1 MIRTSSCMPVC
12 SSNSAAWRSTL
23 ATYASVS
30 GPRKRTTVTGRP
42 YRVGRAPLADARGSS
57 DHCELE
63 TEQVCHLVDPPEV
76 VAHAERDVVG
86 RALRAPGVH
95 ERPRAEREAQP
106 RVGVSDPEGRPRD
119 RLAL

>member
-1 MIRTSSCMPVC
+1 MIRTSSSMPVC

-30 GPRKRTTVTGRP
+30 GPRKRTAVIGS
-42 YRVGRAPLADARGSS
+42 ADDR
-57 DHCELE
+57 ELE
-63 TEQVCHLVDPPEV
+63 PEQVGHLADPPEL

-95 ERPRAEREAQP
+95 ERSRAEREAQA
-106 RVGVSDPEGRPRD
+106 RVRVSDPERRP
-119 RLAL
+119 